1 MLNSLRITIPYA
13 LSIKRFTW
21 PWLLLWVYVTSVL
34 ATPVHADVVTLTAND
49 NGKQIQ
55 LNVGDQLVVRLPTVS
70 PRFGWRLTQTYP
82 GQLAVTQTHSLPG
95 LSSGVPG
102 APATFEVHFQA
113 VGTGGIDLALVSAV
127 PGSGYSPL
135 GGYFHAYVTIDKPGV
150 AKNVNIT
157 EYGNHSNVKVNQ
169 GDQLL
174 IKLDT
179 TVGSQ
184 YKWELMPVAD
194 GVVQAVAPPVEQPRK
209 KPKKA
214 KVGSPEDVAFQF
226 TALKP
231 GQTTLRFLYR
241 NATDNQAPP
250 KRDFE
255 VQVEVPQPP
264 K

>member
-1 MLNSLRITIPYA
+1 MYA
-13 LSIKRFTW
+13 DI
-21 PWLLLWVYVTSVL
+21 
-34 ATPVHADVVTLTAND
+34 VTLTAND

-55 LNVGDQLVVRLPTVS
+55 LNVGDQLIVRLPTVS
-70 PRFGWRLTQTYP
+70 PRFGWRLAQTYP
-82 GQLAVTQTHSLPG
+82 GQLTVTTANSLPG

-102 APATFEVHFQA
+102 APATFEIHFQA

-127 PGSGYSPL
+127 PGSGYSTL
-135 GGYFHAYVTIDKPGV
+135 GGYFHAYITIDKPGV

-157 EYGNHSNVKVNQ
+157 EYGNHSSVKVNQ

-174 IKLDT
+174 IQLDT

-184 YKWELMPVAD
+184 YQWELMPLSD
-194 GVVQAVAPPVEQPRK
+194 DIVQAVAPPVEQPRK

-214 KVGSPEDVAFQF
+214 KAGTPEDVAFQF
-226 TALKP
+226 QALKP
-231 GQTTLRFLYR
+231 GKTTLRFLYR
-241 NATDNQAPP
+241 NAINNEAPP

-255 VQVEVPQPP
+255 VQVEVPEPP